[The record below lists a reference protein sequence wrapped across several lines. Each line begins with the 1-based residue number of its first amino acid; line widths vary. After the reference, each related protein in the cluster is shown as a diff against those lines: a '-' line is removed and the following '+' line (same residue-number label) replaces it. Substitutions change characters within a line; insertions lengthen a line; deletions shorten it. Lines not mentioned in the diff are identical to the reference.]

1 MTQISTAALEPAFG
15 GGVYPKTGVQ
25 SFARPAVAH
34 DRVEA
39 NELEQHR
46 TQLTRYAQRLLGN
59 RETALDAVQD
69 TMLAALQAPL
79 SFANRSSVRTWLF
92 GILKHKVMDT
102 FRRQAREVALEDDS
116 NGDMADNGSLF
127 AADGHWNKAPSY
139 WGNPEQTLNQKRFF
153 EVLERC
159 VDRLP
164 PNTARVF
171 KMREIMGMET
181 QEICAAV
188 GITQTNCLVILHRAR
203 MALRSA
209 LERDWAL
216 Q

>member
-1 MTQISTAALEPAFG
+1 MTQIGTATLSGYFATDTFG
-15 GGVYPKTGVQ
+15 Q
-25 SFARPAVAH
+25 
-34 DRVEA
+34 DRVQA
-39 NELEQHR
+39 SELEQHR
-46 TQLTRYAQRLLGN
+46 THLTRYAQRHLGN
-59 RETALDAVQD
+59 REAALDAVQD

-92 GILKHKVMDT
+92 GILKHKVIDT
-102 FRRQAREVALEDDS
+102 FRRQAREVQLEDDS
-116 NGDMADNGSLF
+116 REDMADTGSLF
-127 AADGHWNKAPSY
+127 AADGHWSEAPSH
-139 WGNPEQTLNQKRFF
+139 WGDPEQTLNQKRFL

-159 VDRLP
+159 VNRLP

-181 QEICAAV
+181 DEICAEV

-203 MALRSA
+203 MALRNQ
-209 LERDWAL
+209 LERDWKPSI

>member
-1 MTQISTAALEPAFG
+1 MTQISTAALQITCFM
-15 GGVYPKTGVQ
+15 Q
-25 SFARPAVAH
+25 PAVAR

-39 NELEQHR
+39 GELEQHR

-59 RETALDAVQD
+59 REAALDAVQD

-92 GILKHKVMDT
+92 GILKHKVMDA
-102 FRRQAREVALEDDS
+102 FRRQTREVPLEDDS
-116 NGDMADNGSLF
+116 REDMADDGALF
-127 AADGHWNKAPSY
+127 AADGHWSNAPSH

-164 PNTARVF
+164 PNSARVF
-171 KMREIMGMET
+171 KMREIMGMGTE
-181 QEICAAV
+181 EICAAV
-188 GITQTNCLVILHRAR
+188 GITQTNCMVILHRAR
-203 MALRSA
+203 MALRNA
-209 LERDWAL
+209 LERDWAPSM
-216 Q
+216 QS

>member
-1 MTQISTAALEPAFG
+1 MTQIGTAALQRAFSG
-15 GGVYPKTGVQ
+15 ALQAGEGAECRSDAAAMAEGI
-25 SFARPAVAH
+25 AAA
-34 DRVEA
+34 D
-39 NELEQHR
+39 LEQHR

-59 RETALDAVQD
+59 REAALDAVQD
-69 TMLAALQAPL
+69 TLLAALQAPL

-102 FRRQAREVALEDDS
+102 FRRQAREVPLEDDS
-116 NGDMADNGSLF
+116 REEMADDGTRFL
-127 AADGHWNKAPSY
+127 ADGHWNQAPSC
-139 WGNPEQTLNQKRFF
+139 WGDPEQTLNQKRFF
-153 EVLERC
+153 ELLEHC
-159 VDRLP
+159 IDRLP

-181 QEICAAV
+181 DEICAAV

-203 MALRSA
+203 MALRDA
-209 LERDWAL
+209 LERRWVL

>member
-1 MTQISTAALEPAFG
+1 MTRIGTAAL
-15 GGVYPKTGVQ
+15 Q
-25 SFARPAVAH
+25 SSCFAQPAVAQ
-34 DRVEA
+34 DRVHA
-39 NELEQHR
+39 SGLEQYR
-46 TQLTRYAQRLLGN
+46 TQLTRFAQRLLGN
-59 RETALDAVQD
+59 REAALDAVQD
-69 TMLAALQAPL
+69 TLLAALQAQV

-102 FRRQAREVALEDDS
+102 FRRQAREVPLDDDS
-116 NGDMADNGSLF
+116 HADLADDGTLF
-127 AADGHWNKAPSY
+127 AADGHWSKAPSH
-139 WGNPEQTLNQKRFF
+139 WGDPEQTLNQKRFF

-181 QEICAAV
+181 EEICAAV
-188 GITQTNCLVILHRAR
+188 GITPTNCMVILHRAR
-203 MALRSA
+203 MALRNA
-209 LERDWAL
+209 LEREWKPSL